1 MINLMTKI
9 NMVETYS
16 PKREQMAITYKK
28 QVNIENVFL
37 LRLGIY
43 TAELALKSMK
53 IFLELCF

>member
-28 QVNIENVFL
+28 QVNIENVFCC
-37 LRLGIY
+37 G
-43 TAELALKSMK
+43 LAY
-53 IFLELCF
+53 IQQN